1 MMEVMN
7 GIKTE
12 NLNQAMNPKFKMSK
26 KEKETLQE
34 LIETTWDVI
43 SKLADLTSFGNEPDE
58 YVLSNSDH
66 IVTKTIIYIYSMES
80 FVYKELNLSSRN

>member
-1 MMEVMN
+1 MEVMN

-12 NLNQAMNPKFKMSK
+12 NINQAMNPKFKMSK

-34 LIETTWDVI
+34 LIYTTWDAI